1 MVGGP
6 TYACVGGPHM
16 MNVRIARVC
25 VVACVGFA
33 MMSCGDVRD
42 RGPESP
48 VAPTPPP
55 DVTPP
60 PPEPP
65 PMPVPSRA
73 VLSGVVFEPGVGPL
87 AGITVGVRDPTSV
100 VSTHSTIVIRAVTD
114 GEGRFSIEAYPD
126 SIVSFMSADYRHR
139 HRHFVASALPGGP
152 SNIVLPLQRTHS
164 IEVPGSVT
172 ARLFPDDPTYLTRT
186 EEIFWDNTGNP
197 AHDCSPCK
205 VFGILQRPPGRSVSV
220 RVRWTA
226 PVELT
231 VSIGGSYEGVRAQ
244 RTAGV
249 GEREVTVQTSPFP
262 DTLLIGV
269 ASPSGIRQT
278 IPGPID
284 LQIDVTS
291 P

>member
-1 MVGGP
+1 
-6 TYACVGGPHM
+6 M

-48 VAPTPPP
+48 VAPAPPP

-60 PPEPP
+60 EPP
-65 PMPVPSRA
+65 PIPVPTRA
-73 VLSGVVFEPGVGPL
+73 VLSGVVFEPGVGPI

-100 VSTHSTIVIRAVTD
+100 VSTHSTVVIRAVTD

-126 SIVSFMSADYRHR
+126 SIVLFTSADFRHW
-139 HRHFVASALPGGP
+139 HRYFVASALPGGP
-152 SNIVLPLQRTHS
+152 SNIVLPLQRSHS

-172 ARLFPDDPTYLTRT
+172 ARLFPDDPTYLTDT
-186 EEIFWDNTGNP
+186 EEIFWVNTGNP
-197 AHDCSPCK
+197 AYDCSPCK
-205 VFGILQRPPGRSVSV
+205 AFTIRPAPPGRSVTA

-226 PVELT
+226 PIELT
-231 VSIGGSYEGVRAQ
+231 VSIGGYYEGVQAQ

-249 GEREVTVQTSPFP
+249 GEREVTVQTSSFP
-262 DTLLIGV
+262 ERLLIGV

>member
-1 MVGGP
+1 
-6 TYACVGGPHM
+6 M
-16 MNVRIARVC
+16 MNARIARVC
-25 VVACVGFA
+25 FVVCVGFA

-42 RGPESP
+42 RGPGSP

-60 PPEPP
+60 EPP
-65 PMPVPSRA
+65 PTPVPPRA
-73 VLSGVVFEPGVGPL
+73 VLSGGVFEPGVGPL
-87 AGITVGVRDPTSV
+87 AGISVGVRDPTRV

-126 SIVSFMSADYRHR
+126 SIVSFTGTGLRSRSFHE
-139 HRHFVASALPGGP
+139 SALPGGP
-152 SNIVLPLQRTHS
+152 SNIVVPLQRSHL

-172 ARLFPDDPTYLTRT
+172 ARLFPDDPTYLTDT
-186 EEIFWDNTGNP
+186 EEIYWVNTGNP
-197 AHDCSPCK
+197 AYDCSPCK
-205 VFGILQRPPGRSVSV
+205 VFGIRRGPPGRSVSV
-220 RVRWTA
+220 RVRWSA
-226 PVELT
+226 PIELT
-231 VSIGGSYEGVRAQ
+231 VSIGGYYEGVQAQ
-244 RTAGV
+244 RTAEV
-249 GEREVTVQTSPFP
+249 GEREVTVQTSSFH

-269 ASPSGIRQT
+269 ASPSGTRQS

>member
-1 MVGGP
+1 
-6 TYACVGGPHM
+6 M
-16 MNVRIARVC
+16 MSVRIARVC

-33 MMSCGDVRD
+33 VMSCGDVRD

-48 VAPTPPP
+48 VAPTPPL
-55 DVTPP
+55 DVT

-65 PMPVPSRA
+65 PPVPSRA

-87 AGITVGVRDPTSV
+87 AGISVGVREPTSV
-100 VSTHSTIVIRAVTD
+100 VSTHNTIVIRAVTD

-126 SIVSFMSADYRHR
+126 SLVSFTGTGLRSRSFYEWD
-139 HRHFVASALPGGP
+139 LPGGP
-152 SNIVLPLQRTHS
+152 SNIVVPLQRNQN

-205 VFGILQRPPGRSVSV
+205 VFGIRQGPPGRSVSV
-220 RVRWTA
+220 RVRWSA
-226 PVELT
+226 PIALT
-231 VSIGGSYEGVRAQ
+231 VSIGGDYQGVQAQ

-249 GEREVTVQTSPFP
+249 GEREVTVQTSSFH

-269 ASPSGIRQT
+269 ASPSGTRQS

-284 LQIDVTS
+284 LEIDVTS